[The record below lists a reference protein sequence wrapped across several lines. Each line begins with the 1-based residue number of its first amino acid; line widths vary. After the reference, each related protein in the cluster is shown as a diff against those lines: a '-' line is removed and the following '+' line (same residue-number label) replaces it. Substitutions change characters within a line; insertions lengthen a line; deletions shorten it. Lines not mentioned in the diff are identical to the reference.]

1 MGRVNLVERL
11 KGEAEE
17 QYRIFNQKFVV
28 TNKNPML
35 GVKVPRMRTIA
46 KEIAAGEWRVFLR
59 GYGFCPGE
67 FSPCGLETQCR
78 VELVQQCNVELVQQC
93 KEEGKLR
100 DMREPVGKIKD
111 KCSGV
116 YFEEVMIIG
125 MVINLASMGQQER
138 LALVEQF
145 VPLID
150 NWAVCDVF
158 CGGAK
163 WVGEPGRGPKA
174 SLRVPRERV
183 WKWLQGYLTGDKERG
198 LSGREEFGIRFAVV
212 MLMCYF
218 LDEEYL
224 PQVFQVL
231 KKVHFGA
238 YYVDMGVA
246 WCLATARAKFDLP
259 VQEFVAAAGLP
270 AGVVKKYEQKVRDSL
285 RDKKNWRKT
294 KI

>member
-35 GVKVPRMRTIA
+35 GVKVPRMRAIA
-46 KEIAAGEWRVFLR
+46 KEISRGNWRDFLR
-59 GYGFCPGE
+59 EYGFCVGE
-67 FSPCGLETQCR
+67 LSCAEMVVRET
-78 VELVQQCNVELVQQC
+78 
-93 KEEGKLR
+93 
-100 DMREPVGKIKD
+100 VGKIAE
-111 KCSGV
+111 KCSET
-116 YFEEVMIIG
+116 YFEEIMIIG

-183 WKWLQGYLTGDKERG
+183 WKWLQGYLLGNKERG
-198 LSGREEFGIRFAVV
+198 LSGKEEFEIRFAVV

-224 PQVFQVL
+224 SQVFLVL

-259 VQEFVAAAGLP
+259 VREFVVAAGLP

-285 RDKKNWRKT
+285 REKK

>member
-1 MGRVNLVERL
+1 MELLRC
-11 KGEAEE
+11 EAEE

-35 GVKVPRMRTIA
+35 GVKVPKMRAIA
-46 KEIAAGEWRVFLR
+46 KEIARRDWRDFLKK
-59 GYGFCPGE
+59 YGFCVGE
-67 FSPCGLETQCR
+67 SSLCGYNFLCEEKFMRANICGRKPDGELRDELGISLETA
-78 VELVQQCNVELVQQC
+78 
-93 KEEGKLR
+93 
-100 DMREPVGKIKD
+100 GKIEE
-111 KCSGV
+111 KCSGA
-116 YFEEVMIIG
+116 YFEEIMIIG
-125 MVINLASMGQQER
+125 MVINLAAMGQQER
-138 LALVEQF
+138 LALVDQF

-174 SLRVPRERV
+174 SQRVPREVV
-183 WKWLQGYLTGDKERG
+183 WKWLQGYLFGDAGKEMSGRE
-198 LSGREEFGIRFAVV
+198 LSGRKEFETRFAVV

-224 PQVFQVL
+224 PQVFQAL
-231 KKVHFGA
+231 EKVHYGA

-259 VQEFVAAAGLP
+259 VQEFVLAAGLP

-285 RDKKNWRKT
+285 RVKKQLSSR
-294 KI
+294 

>member
-1 MGRVNLVERL
+1 MGRDNLVERL
-11 KGEAEE
+11 AVEAQE

-28 TNKNPML
+28 TNRNPML
-35 GVKVPRMRTIA
+35 GVKVPNMRAIA
-46 KEIAAGEWRVFLR
+46 REISSGDWRAFLQE
-59 GYGFCPGE
+59 YGFYGE
-67 FSPCGLETQCR
+67 DREQ
-78 VELVQQCNVELVQQC
+78 
-93 KEEGKLR
+93 LR
-100 DMREPVGKIKD
+100 SKAW
-111 KCSGV
+111 
-116 YFEEVMIIG
+116 FEEIMIIG
-125 MVINLASMGQQER
+125 MVINLANMLPDER
-138 LALVEQF
+138 LHLVSQF

-183 WKWLQGYLTGDKERG
+183 WKWLQGYLLGDKERG
-198 LSGREEFGIRFAVV
+198 LSGEKEFEIRFAVV
-212 MLMCYF
+212 MMMCYF

-231 KKVHFGA
+231 KRVHFGA
-238 YYVDMGVA
+238 YYVDMAVA

-270 AGVVKKYEQKVRDSL
+270 AGVVKKYEQKVRDS
-285 RDKKNWRKT
+285 RR
-294 KI
+294 I